1 MCLRSLRCVGLSS
14 TSGVV
19 VDVEVFLPN
28 ARGCIV
34 SSTLRERIWWA
45 KRVRLSAA
53 RSSGTNMWVRS
64 DGVGR
69 FVWPLLHF
77 VIVGTCSDIVYHC
90 FLKFVWYLFDILFFW
105 KCVCMC
111 FLKIGV
117 FQGPGT
123 NHGCKLPLRWL
134 HWNLHAVQ
142 DQASCLQWWLPTTT
156 ILSSML
162 WQTRRDGLWQKC
174 VCACHFCRLYWMH
187 SCLSDQFLFAITVPC
202 IIILQKNFRCLNM
215 IFVTLLDAL
224 RHSRLFGIHWQEDLL
239 QFLCYPMELFIR
251 FWPRYDLKHCF
262 FVPAFDVYPMELFT
276 KG

>member
-90 FLKFVWYLFDILFFW
+90 FCSSSLFDICLILYCFESV
-105 KCVCMC
+105 CVCVFSRSGFFKVQAQIMVANC
-111 FLKIGV
+111 PYGGSTGTCTQSKIKPVAYNGGCQRLQFSRRCCGKPGV
-117 FQGPGT
+117 M
-123 NHGCKLPLRWL
+123 GC
-134 HWNLHAVQ
+134 
-142 DQASCLQWWLPTTT
+142 
-156 ILSSML
+156 
-162 WQTRRDGLWQKC
+162 G
-174 VCACHFCRLYWMH
+174 
-187 SCLSDQFLFAITVPC
+187 
-202 IIILQKNFRCLNM
+202 KNVFVHV
-215 IFVTLLDAL
+215 IFVV
-224 RHSRLFGIHWQEDLL
+224 
-239 QFLCYPMELFIR
+239 FIE
-251 FWPRYDLKHCF
+251 CTA
-262 FVPAFDVYPMELFT
+262 V
-276 KG
+276 